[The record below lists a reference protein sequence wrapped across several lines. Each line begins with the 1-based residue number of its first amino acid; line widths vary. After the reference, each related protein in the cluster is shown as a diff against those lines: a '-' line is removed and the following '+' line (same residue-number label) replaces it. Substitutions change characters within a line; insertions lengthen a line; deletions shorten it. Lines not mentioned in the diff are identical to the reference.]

1 MQVYSQTLS
10 LRQPHPLHQWAPPLW
25 WQQTL
30 ALESCFTFG
39 SDSAPQV
46 RYNAWSYVCKQ
57 RRIRQHTC
65 NLARLN
71 DKLSFTQATTP
82 THQWAPPLT
91 LASGCL
97 EDGRRTWQ
105 LQTESGLIV
114 PSLCQKGN
122 WLHHYSVGGSTSCPA
137 PHFPANTQY
146 HLRQLFLRMRRWMW
160 AVDFFCTSVGQS
172 SRSPPRDYVTMFA

>member
-122 WLHHYSVGGSTSCPA
+122 WLHHYSVGGIHQLSSTPLPSQHPVPPQA
-137 PHFPANTQY
+137 IIPTDAQ
-146 HLRQLFLRMRRWMW
+146 
-160 AVDFFCTSVGQS
+160 VDVGC
-172 SRSPPRDYVTMFA
+172 